1 MPKGGLSRLPARSA
15 LLPLAEVATGDP
27 RPLLPHKNRKEVLIM
42 RLRKTAINLR
52 VTENEKKKL
61 EKSARYCGL
70 SLSEY
75 LRKVGLGKEVRAT
88 SPQSFYEAYWL
99 LMLLKDRRKTMR
111 ETEIDRALEE
121 VVRLLLEAYHDL
133 NGGEEGSQKT
143 GDVPWQ

>member
-1 MPKGGLSRLPARSA
+1 
-15 LLPLAEVATGDP
+15 
-27 RPLLPHKNRKEVLIM
+27 M

-75 LRKVGLGKEVRAT
+75 LRKVGLGKEVRAV
-88 SPQSFYEAYWL
+88 SPQSFYEAYRL
-99 LMLLKDRRKTMR
+99 LLLLKNRRKTMR

-121 VVRLLLEAYHDL
+121 SVRLLLEAYHDL
-133 NGGEEGSQKT
+133 NGGEEDSQKT